1 MVNDKQQKEH
11 EPGDNGTENS
21 FRVNARQ
28 GRDHPLAIGR
38 RLPVPRSES
47 NVDAVN
53 TPHTVLR
60 LIYAGQVRESRAND
74 HCDQRIVGRQE
85 RSQLPCQV
93 APLFGKMQRPGH
105 VKGDQT
111 DHERGVL
118 RPTVQVVGLLGQVD
132 RFKQVFKRSKDECD
146 RNKEFKDLT
155 RKRRHFPHET
165 HEPNHGRDNVHES
178 SPDADP
184 KEKGKV
190 LRVEFFRQ
198 TVGGSEQNGNG
209 SSDAHNYDRLSR
221 ENGVNDSN
229 DRAGKESVCE
239 NIK

>member
-1 MVNDKQQKEH
+1 V
-11 EPGDNGTENS
+11 
-21 FRVNARQ
+21 
-28 GRDHPLAIGR
+28 
-38 RLPVPRSES
+38 
-47 NVDAVN
+47 
-53 TPHTVLR
+53 
-60 LIYAGQVRESRAND
+60 
-74 HCDQRIVGRQE
+74 
-85 RSQLPCQV
+85 
-93 APLFGKMQRPGH
+93 QRPGH

-118 RPTVQVVGLLGQVD
+118 RAAVRVVRRLCQVD
-132 RFKQVFKRSKDECD
+132 GFKQVFQRSKDEGD
-146 RNKEFKDLT
+146 RNKELKDLT

-190 LRVEFFRQ
+190 VRVEFFRQ

-209 SSDAHNYDRLSR
+209 SSNAHNYNRLSG

-229 DRAGKESVCE
+229 NRAGKESVSV
-239 NIK
+239 